1 MSFLSPFALAGL
13 ILLSLPVLIHLLAKR
28 RARPI
33 DFPSL
38 RYLRETP
45 SFRLRP
51 RRIRQPLLLALRL
64 LALVLLV
71 MGVARPLIK
80 LRTQSSRVRL
90 ILIDASL
97 SMSAKGRTAAAKE
110 AARALINRL
119 ALDEQAAVVSCSSEA
134 NVLANITR
142 NRQELLDAVERYQP
156 SSGAID
162 FNKGLAKAAALLEH
176 EASSAAEID
185 LISDFQESNL
195 SALVVSPQPLPAR
208 VITHPVGSII
218 ERNAFLL
225 GESIS
230 QNESGPV
237 LAASE
242 MIAEAEGRSGSRYTW
257 AMNANTGERP
267 DINWRTE
274 VNGQLTGRIRTLAPD
289 DFDMD
294 DERCFAF
301 MPTHRDAH
309 VLLVAADAE
318 TSLYTGAALEA
329 ATNNPHEKHSL
340 LTRQKRLPET
350 AAGLNS
356 YALVA
361 LTLHGALSADELQ
374 RLNDYAE
381 AGGTVWLSMARDA
394 DVAALNAQASTNAA
408 GVLPFRSLSRRRGD
422 AALHFGTAD
431 LSAPPLRAMTENSF
445 AALRAVKVYE
455 GYALEPK
462 AGADTLMRW
471 SNGTPAFVSVRTSGG
486 GRIMLLGVSTESAS
500 SDMGSSPAFPSLVF
514 SLLREATTPRKQF
527 SYALGEPVNLGLAP
541 ETSVTVTYEG
551 VRVARVAS
559 RDLMQQPLSVFPA
572 QGIYR
577 LEYEGVLRFVALN
590 PPGAESERALAG
602 AVEAG
607 RYFDFKETLK
617 RADVNERLEEAERSG
632 NAWRYFL
639 AAAFVLLVGELFVRA
654 HQREKERA
662 MVEEVASATQVE
674 LKL

>member
-28 RARPI
+28 RARPV

-51 RRIRQPLLLALRL
+51 RRIRQPLLLALRV
-64 LALVLLV
+64 LALSLLIF
-71 MGVARPLIK
+71 GIARPLVN
-80 LRTQSSRVRL
+80 LRPPSSRVRL

-97 SMSAKGRTAAAKE
+97 SMRATGRTAAAKE
-110 AARALINRL
+110 AARSLINRL
-119 ALDEQAAVVSCSSEA
+119 ARDEQAAVVSCSSDA
-134 NVLANITR
+134 NVLANITD
-142 NRQELLDAVERYQP
+142 NRQELLEAVERYQP
-156 SSGAID
+156 GSGAID
-162 FNKGLAKAAALLEH
+162 FNKGFAQAAALLERQ
-176 EASSAAEID
+176 ASGAAEID
-185 LISDFQESNL
+185 LISDFQQSNL
-195 SALVVSPQPLPAR
+195 PALLVSPQQLPAR
-208 VITHPVGSII
+208 VVPHPVGSVI

-225 GESIS
+225 GESVS

-237 LAASE
+237 LAASQ
-242 MIAEAEGRSGSRYTW
+242 MIAEAEGRTGSHHTW
-257 AMNANTGERP
+257 AMNANMAERP

-274 VNGQLTGRIRTLAPD
+274 VNGQLTGRIRTLTPD

-301 MPTHRDAH
+301 MPTQRGAR

-318 TSLYTGAALEA
+318 TNLYTGAALEA
-329 ATNNPHEKHSL
+329 AANNPNEKHSL
-340 LTRQKRLPET
+340 LTRQKHLPET
-350 AAGLNS
+350 AAELNS

-361 LTLHGALSADELQ
+361 LTLHGALSMDELQ

-394 DVAALNAQASTNAA
+394 DVASLNAQAGTNAA
-408 GVLPFRSLSRRRGD
+408 GVLPVRSLSRQRGD

-445 AALRAVKVYE
+445 AALRTVKVHE
-455 GYALEPK
+455 GYALEPE

-514 SLLREATTPRKQF
+514 SLLRDALTPRAPF
-527 SYALGEPVNLGLAP
+527 SYTLGEPVNLGLAP
-541 ETSVTVTYEG
+541 ETSVTVTDEG
-551 VRVARVAS
+551 GRVARVAS
-559 RDLMQQPLSVFPA
+559 RDLMQRPLSIFPA

-590 PPGAESERALAG
+590 PPSAESERALAG

-607 RYFDFKETLK
+607 RYFDFKEPSTMTSF
-617 RADVNERLEEAERSG
+617 NERLEEAERSS

-639 AAAFVLLVGELFVRA
+639 AAAFVLLIGELFVRVR
-654 HQREKERA
+654 QREKEKA
-662 MVEEVASATQVE
+662 TVEEVASASSVE